1 MKNKEH
7 LKGLD
12 SLRAIAALIVV
23 WSHIEFIKGLKNI
36 PQNNFIFFP
45 NAHFSVTL
53 FFVLSGFLIT
63 FLLVKEFQKHQTISF
78 KDFYIRRILRIW
90 PLYYLIILI
99 SYFFTEHQIS
109 NRTLLLCISIFPNIP
124 PALKSS
130 WEGSPQIWS
139 IGVEEQFY
147 IFWPIFI
154 LYVLSKKKQNSYIL
168 TFIIIYTL
176 LPFIINYINI
186 STIQN
191 EKLYSFVEKFFYYTK
206 FNCMAIGAFLG
217 FNLAS
222 NKNWIKHLYSN
233 TITSIALFVSPFL
246 IWFCGAS
253 FGFFTEEIYA
263 VLFGLMILVVVNSKK
278 INIDNK
284 VTVFLGKI
292 SYGIYMYHWII
303 ITALIE
309 LLSPF
314 KKEIYFDL
322 SLYMGT
328 FIITILVSWISF
340 MTFEKFFLNLK
351 KKFEIKL

>member
-1 MKNKEH
+1 MKEH

-12 SLRAIAALIVV
+12 TLRAIAALIVV

-63 FLLVKEFQKHQTISF
+63 FLLVKEFQKYQTISF

-147 IFWPIFI
+147 LFWPLFI
-154 LYVLSKKKQNSYIL
+154 YFIIKRRLNIYIIG
-168 TFIIIYTL
+168 FIIIYTA
-176 LPFIINYINI
+176 LPYVLNYINI
-186 STIQN
+186 YTIEN

-217 FNLAS
+217 ANLAL
-222 NKNWIKHLYSN
+222 NKKWLKVFYSN
-233 TITSIALFVSPFL
+233 FHLSILIIILAFA
-246 IWFCGAS
+246 IWFLGIK
-253 FGFFTEEIYA
+253 FGNFTEELYA
-263 VLFGLMILVVVNSKK
+263 VSFAFMILCVVKNKK
-278 INIDNK
+278 IKIDNK
-284 VTVFLGKI
+284 ITSFLGKI
-292 SYGIYMYHWII
+292 SFGIYMYHWII
-303 ITALIE
+303 ILILIKLLYPIKNEYYFEIVLYISVFAL
-309 LLSPF
+309 
-314 KKEIYFDL
+314 
-322 SLYMGT
+322 T
-328 FIITILVSWISF
+328 IIISWISYN
-340 MTFEKFFLNLK
+340 TYEKFFLNLK
-351 KKFEIKL
+351 KKYEIKN

>member
-63 FLLVKEFQKHQTISF
+63 FLLVKEFQKYQTISF

-147 IFWPIFI
+147 LFWPLFIYFIIRKKSSFFIF
-154 LYVLSKKKQNSYIL
+154 V
-168 TFIIIYTL
+168 FIIIYTA
-176 LPFIINYINI
+176 LPYLFNFINLHCIE
-186 STIQN
+186 N
-191 EKLYSFVEKFFYYTK
+191 EKLYSFTEKFFYHTK
-206 FNCMAIGAFLG
+206 FNCMAIGGFFG
-217 FNLAS
+217 FNLAFDKKWLS
-222 NKNWIKHLYSN
+222 KIYNN
-233 TITSIALFVSPFL
+233 TYLTIFL
-246 IWFCGAS
+246 IILAFGTWFLGIK
-253 FGFFTEEIYA
+253 FGRFTEEIYA
-263 VLFGLMILVVVNSKK
+263 LLFALMILCIVQNKK

-284 VTVFLGKI
+284 ITSGLGKI
-292 SYGIYMYHWII
+292 SYGIYMYHWLTILF
-303 ITALIE
+303 LIKI
-309 LLSPF
+309 LSPIEN
-314 KKEIYFDL
+314 KDYYEMI
-322 SLYMGT
+322 LYISVFT
-328 FIITILVSWISF
+328 LTIFISWISYN
-340 MTFEKFFLNLK
+340 TYENFFLNLK
-351 KKFEIKL
+351 KKYETKL

>member
-1 MKNKEH
+1 
-7 LKGLD
+7 
-12 SLRAIAALIVV
+12 
-23 WSHIEFIKGLKNI
+23 
-36 PQNNFIFFP
+36 
-45 NAHFSVTL
+45 
-53 FFVLSGFLIT
+53 
-63 FLLVKEFQKHQTISF
+63 
-78 KDFYIRRILRIW
+78 
-90 PLYYLIILI
+90 
-99 SYFFTEHQIS
+99 
-109 NRTLLLCISIFPNIP
+109 
-124 PALKSS
+124 
-130 WEGSPQIWS
+130 
-139 IGVEEQFY
+139 
-147 IFWPIFI
+147 
-154 LYVLSKKKQNSYIL
+154 
-168 TFIIIYTL
+168 
-176 LPFIINYINI
+176 
-186 STIQN
+186 
-191 EKLYSFVEKFFYYTK
+191 
-206 FNCMAIGAFLG
+206 MAIGAFLG

-263 VLFGLMILVVVNSKK
+263 VLFGFMILVVVNSKK